1 METSTPS
8 KPKNSLW
15 NALGPGLVTG
25 VSDDDPSGI
34 ATYSQAGAAFGYGLL
49 WTLLFTYPLMGGIQE
64 ISARIGRVTGR
75 GLAGN
80 IRRLYP
86 PWLLYGLVGLMLVA
100 NIVNIGADLAAM
112 GEATALLIGGPVKLY
127 VGGFALLS
135 AGLII
140 FTSYKRYSSILKWLA
155 LVLLA
160 YVATAWVAH
169 VDWGQA
175 IRHTLLPSFDFS
187 TRSINM
193 IVAVLGTTI
202 SPYLF
207 FWQASGEVEEIE
219 ATPQDK
225 PLKQAPQQAPEQIWR
240 IKADTYLG
248 MGISNLVAF
257 FIMLVTG
264 ATLHATGK
272 TNIDSA
278 AQAAAALEPMAG
290 PAARWLFSLGIIGT
304 GLMAVP
310 VLAGAAAYGLGEA
323 LRWRT
328 GLGHKPSE
336 AKGFYVVIAVST
348 LLGLGI
354 NFTPIKPID
363 ALVLSAI
370 INGLIAGP
378 VMVVVMLLASN
389 PRAMGEFT
397 LSRRLKVTGWIATA
411 LMLLSAV
418 ALVLTLGKQ

>member
-1 METSTPS
+1 
-8 KPKNSLW
+8 
-15 NALGPGLVTG
+15 
-25 VSDDDPSGI
+25 
-34 ATYSQAGAAFGYGLL
+34 
-49 WTLLFTYPLMGGIQE
+49 
-64 ISARIGRVTGR
+64 
-75 GLAGN
+75 
-80 IRRLYP
+80 
-86 PWLLYGLVGLMLVA
+86 MLVA

-112 GEATALLIGGPVKLY
+112 GEATALLISGPVKLY

-248 MGISNLVAF
+248 MGVSNLIAF

-310 VLAGAAAYGLGEA
+310 VLAGAAAYGLGET

-336 AKGFYVVIAVST
+336 AKGFYVVIAAST